1 MPVGCC
7 PDTKSYRDFGYFY
20 KGKFS
25 KAKISVAMSTQRKE
39 LSFEG
44 QNIYIGIDVHLK
56 SWSVTLMS
64 ETTQLKKFSQ
74 SPDPDALYAHL
85 VKNYPKAEYYSVYE
99 AGFCGFW
106 IHYRFTELGIHNIVV
121 NPSDVPTTV
130 NEKLRK
136 TDAVD
141 SGKLARSLR
150 AGELKGIYIPKSES
164 LEIRSLI
171 RLRDSITK
179 DQTRQKNRIKA
190 HMRYLGIDIP
200 EEFMLPGHCW
210 SKRFVLWLKSI
221 ETSTK
226 YGRQTLDFLI
236 KQYEALRG
244 QRLEMI
250 RSIRTLSK
258 MGRYEKN
265 LELLMTV
272 PGIGQLTGMALISEI
287 DDISRFKSADQL
299 AAYVGMI
306 PMCHSSGEHEGIGNI
321 TIRKNAR
328 LRSSL
333 VEASWIAVRQDP
345 AMSMA
350 YGNYCKRMTA
360 SKAIIKIAR
369 KLVNRIYFVM
379 KHNIPYENCVVA

>member
-1 MPVGCC
+1 
-7 PDTKSYRDFGYFY
+7 
-20 KGKFS
+20 
-25 KAKISVAMSTQRKE
+25 MSTQRKE